1 MADPQ
6 LLKVPGIAAR
16 IATWAAQ
23 DGRDD
28 AVDRGDAAAEVLAQ
42 ADLWGFGG
50 TWSLA
55 KMDYDA
61 SLASTRR
68 EFWASGEGLKGAPLL
83 DSALE
88 AQALELYDD
97 LYPGLAGTW
106 PVRKGAAVAAAN
118 KGNDALALMR
128 GKQAARAMQDAGVWN
143 LVDLGTYLAKT
154 DAAKVA
160 FWRAG
165 GVDLYAKDPPPPA
178 NKGTTSPA
186 TPPAAAKDGPS
197 WFAGLLALA
206 GLGVGYKVWKGSRK

>member
-23 DGRDD
+23 DERDD

-42 ADLWGFGG
+42 AGLWGFGG

-68 EFWASGEGLKGAPLL
+68 AFWASGEGLKGAPLL
-83 DSALE
+83 DSTLE
-88 AQALELYDD
+88 AQTQELYDD

-106 PVRKGAAVAAAN
+106 PVRKGVAVAAAN

-128 GKQAARAMQDAGVWN
+128 GKQAARAMRDAGVWN

-154 DAAKVA
+154 DAEKLA

-165 GVDLYAKDPPPPA
+165 GVDLYAKYPVPA
-178 NKGTTSPA
+178 SKGGASPA
-186 TPPAAAKDGPS
+186 PTPPATEGPS
-197 WFAGLLALA
+197 WFTGLLVLA
-206 GLGVGYKVWKGSRK
+206 GLGVGYKVWKGRTA